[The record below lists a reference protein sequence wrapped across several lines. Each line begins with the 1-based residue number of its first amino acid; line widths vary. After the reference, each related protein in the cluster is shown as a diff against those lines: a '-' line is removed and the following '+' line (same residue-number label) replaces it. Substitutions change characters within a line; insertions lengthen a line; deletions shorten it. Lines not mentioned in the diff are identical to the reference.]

1 MGQLEQ
7 IRGLHFQ
14 RAHLENLILFLEYEP
29 PPPDIQV
36 YKGFLGITDPQKA
49 R

>member
-1 MGQLEQ
+1 MGRLEQ

-14 RAHLENLILFLEYEP
+14 RAHLENLIVFLEYEP
-29 PPPDIQV
+29 LPPDIQV
-36 YKGFLGITDPQKA
+36 YKGFLGFTDSQKA